1 MALRRNR
8 VVDLWASETEREQI
22 TKGAR
27 RHAVQLPSREAARQT
42 AEHYLSAVPG
52 FRDHP
57 CTYEITE
64 KSVIGTAGPSQTVHM
79 IWGCDE
85 DADGNETGIWSSGCY
100 TDEQDAQR
108 ALDEARQ
115 RMKKQMWSLD
125 AYRIGQCHWREG
137 FVRLAAQRN
146 SFCFPGGS
154 QDFGARVWS
163 RFWMSKCSAGCAM
176 HWPGRAAEWWR
187 K

>member
-1 MALRRNR
+1 MSKQGPVALRRNR

-64 KSVIGTAGPSQTVHM
+64 KPVIGTAGSSQTVHM
-79 IWGCDE
+79 IWGWDE
-85 DADGNETGIWSSGCY
+85 DANGNETGIWSSGCY
-100 TDEQDAQR
+100 TDEQDA
-108 ALDEARQ
+108 
-115 RMKKQMWSLD
+115 
-125 AYRIGQCHWREG
+125 
-137 FVRLAAQRN
+137 
-146 SFCFPGGS
+146 
-154 QDFGARVWS
+154 
-163 RFWMSKCSAGCAM
+163 
-176 HWPGRAAEWWR
+176 
-187 K
+187 